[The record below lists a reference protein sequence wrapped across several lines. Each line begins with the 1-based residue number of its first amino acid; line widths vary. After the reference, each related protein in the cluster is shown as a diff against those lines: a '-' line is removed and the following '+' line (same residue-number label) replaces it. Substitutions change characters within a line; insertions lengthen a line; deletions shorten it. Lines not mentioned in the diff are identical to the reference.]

1 MGILSFFN
9 NNDTDGKSVQD
20 NKNYI
25 TETDDL
31 INESVEAASIDEP
44 LESSKA
50 EIVEESLNDEVF
62 EYELEKPVKPD
73 GFYIAEEGEKL
84 AGTGLFGDVDKLNVS
99 GTDESL
105 HNCEADFEEDELL
118 SSSDLG
124 TERTGFWV
132 KLFHSKLAMSIIGVA
147 VVTLV
152 SAGIIIGIN
161 LHNRNQS
168 AFAQANN
175 ATTTVDFQT
184 IAQPTNPAVDL
195 TAEEEFVLV
204 DPAEYAA
211 EDVNPGNDSAG
222 YGEEYYVD
230 YYEPPAGTYFGI
242 DVSKWQGYIDWNQV
256 AASGVKFAFVRVGY
270 RGWGTGTLVPDET
283 AIQNLQGASA
293 AGINVGVYFYSTACN
308 YEEGVQE
315 GKWVCQF
322 IRGYN
327 VTYPV
332 VCDYEDFVIEG
343 HRSYY
348 TDNNSRTQ
356 AIRGFLDAVSA
367 HGYQGMVYASKS
379 HLTSSINTASL
390 TAAGYKVWVAHYPS
404 PPYPETSHT
413 SYNATSYNVWQYT
426 DKGILPG
433 ISGYVDLDF
442 AYYGSAAD
450 DLLRETTTTQAPTT
464 PPQTTTTTAP
474 ETTTT
479 TKAPETPSEDT
490 SADPNA
496 GQNNNSETTS
506 NN

>member
-9 NNDTDGKSVQD
+9 NNDTDGKSVHD

-50 EIVEESLNDEVF
+50 ETVEESFNDEVF

-99 GTDESL
+99 GTNEGL

-132 KLFHSKLAMSIIGVA
+132 KLFHSKLAMSIIGVVA
-147 VVTLV
+147 VTLV

-211 EDVNPGNDSAG
+211 EDVNPGND
-222 YGEEYYVD
+222 
-230 YYEPPAGTYFGI
+230 
-242 DVSKWQGYIDWNQV
+242 
-256 AASGVKFAFVRVGY
+256 
-270 RGWGTGTLVPDET
+270 
-283 AIQNLQGASA
+283 
-293 AGINVGVYFYSTACN
+293 
-308 YEEGVQE
+308 
-315 GKWVCQF
+315 
-322 IRGYN
+322 
-327 VTYPV
+327 
-332 VCDYEDFVIEG
+332 
-343 HRSYY
+343 
-348 TDNNSRTQ
+348 
-356 AIRGFLDAVSA
+356 
-367 HGYQGMVYASKS
+367 
-379 HLTSSINTASL
+379 
-390 TAAGYKVWVAHYPS
+390 
-404 PPYPETSHT
+404 
-413 SYNATSYNVWQYT
+413 
-426 DKGILPG
+426 
-433 ISGYVDLDF
+433 
-442 AYYGSAAD
+442 
-450 DLLRETTTTQAPTT
+450 
-464 PPQTTTTTAP
+464 
-474 ETTTT
+474 
-479 TKAPETPSEDT
+479 
-490 SADPNA
+490 
-496 GQNNNSETTS
+496 
-506 NN
+506 